1 MCGEVRP
8 SVVLLQRFVGPDVI
22 AFIRGVVQGIN
33 LDQVVIDIGS
43 VGLQAT
49 CTSPTALSLH
59 IGDRVELLTSMV
71 IREDG
76 WTLYAF
82 TDADERKIFEQ
93 VQTVTGI
100 GPRIALA
107 VLSTMS
113 PDEVRQAIA
122 TDDLNALTKIPGIG
136 RKGAQR
142 LVLELKDKLGVITGS
157 LAVRNIGVP
166 KGWQASVIAGL
177 VSLGWTQKEAEQAA
191 DVVSPMAAEYEGEP
205 DIGALLKAALRSLDR
220 A

>member
-1 MCGEVRP
+1 M
-8 SVVLLQRFVGPDVI
+8 I
-22 AFIRGVVQGIN
+22 AFIKGTVQAVSLDHVV
-33 LDQVVIDIGS
+33 VDIGS

-49 CTSPTALSLH
+49 CTTPTALSLRV
-59 IGDRVELLTSMV
+59 GDRVELLTSMV

-82 TDADERKIFEQ
+82 TDADERIIFEQ
-93 VQTVTGI
+93 VQTVSGI

-107 VLSTMS
+107 VLSTMN
-113 PDEVRQAIA
+113 PNEVRNAIA
-122 TDDLNALTKIPGIG
+122 LEDLNALVKIPGIG

-142 LVLELKDKLGVITGS
+142 LVLELKDKLGVVTGAS
-157 LAVRNIGVP
+157 QPRLNSAPV
-166 KGWQASVIAGL
+166 GWQASVVAGL
-177 VSLGWTQKEAEQAA
+177 MSLGWTQREAESAA
-191 DVVSPMAAEYEGEP
+191 DAVAPMAIEFGTEP

>member
-1 MCGEVRP
+1 M
-8 SVVLLQRFVGPDVI
+8 I
-22 AFIRGVVQGIN
+22 AFIRGIVQAVSHDHVV
-33 LDQVVIDIGS
+33 VDIGS
-43 VGLQAT
+43 VGLTAT
-49 CTSPTALSLH
+49 CTAPTALSLH

-71 IREDG
+71 IRDDG
-76 WTLYAF
+76 WTLYGF
-82 TDADERKIFEQ
+82 VDADERTIFEQ

-107 VLSTMS
+107 VLSTLS
-113 PDEVRQAIA
+113 PDEVRNAIA

-157 LAVRNIGVP
+157 SPTRAATNPV
-166 KGWQASVIAGL
+166 GWLASVTAGL
-177 VSLGWTQKEAEQAA
+177 VSLGWSQREAESAA
-191 DVVSPMAAEYEGEP
+191 DSVIALADQYGDNP

>member
-1 MCGEVRP
+1 MSGEERP
-8 SVVLLQRFVGPDVI
+8 SVGSLRRCAGRDVI
-22 AFIRGVVQGIN
+22 AFIRGLVQAVSLDSVVVDLG
-33 LDQVVIDIGS
+33 G

-49 CTSPTALSLH
+49 CTSPTALSMRV
-59 IGDRVELLTSMV
+59 GDRVELLTSLV
-71 IREDG
+71 VREDG

-82 TDADERKIFEQ
+82 ADAAERDIFEQ

-113 PDEVRQAIA
+113 PDELRSAIA
-122 TDDLNALTKIPGIG
+122 RDDLTALIKVPGIG

-142 LVLELKDKLGVITGS
+142 LVLELKDKLGPIPSRTG
-157 LAVRNIGVP
+157 LLIADPRAD
-166 KGWQASVIAGL
+166 WHASVTAGL
-177 VSLGWTQKEAEQAA
+177 MSLGWSAREAEMAADSVAPLAKEAGDA
-191 DVVSPMAAEYEGEP
+191 DIAL
-205 DIGALLKAALRSLDR
+205 LLKAALQSLDR

>member
-1 MCGEVRP
+1 MCGEVRQ
-8 SVVLLQRFVGPDVI
+8 SVVSQRQCVEPDVI
-22 AFIRGVVQGIN
+22 AFVKGVVQGVN

-49 CTSPTALSLH
+49 CTAPTALSLKV
-59 IGDRVELLTSMV
+59 GDRVELLTSMV

-82 TDADERKIFEQ
+82 SDADERTIFEQ

-107 VLSTMS
+107 VLSTMN
-113 PDEVRQAIA
+113 PDEVRSAI
-122 TDDLNALTKIPGIG
+122 TSDDLNALTKIPGIG

-142 LVLELKDKLGVITGS
+142 LVLELKDKIGAATGGAHTRIS
-157 LAVRNIGVP
+157 RVP
-166 KGWQASVIAGL
+166 MGWQASVVAGL
-177 VSLGWTQKEAEQAA
+177 LSLGWTQREAESAA
-191 DVVSPMAAEYEGEP
+191 DAVAPMAAEFGQDP
-205 DIGALLKAALRSLDR
+205 DVGALLKAALRSLDR

>member
-1 MCGEVRP
+1 M
-8 SVVLLQRFVGPDVI
+8 I
-22 AFIRGVVQGIN
+22 AFIRGIVQAVSHDHVV
-33 LDQVVIDIGS
+33 VDIGS
-43 VGLQAT
+43 VGLTAT
-49 CTSPTALSLH
+49 CTAPTALSLH
-59 IGDRVELLTSMV
+59 AGDRVELLTSMV

-76 WTLYAF
+76 WTLYGF
-82 TDADERKIFEQ
+82 VDADERTIFEQ

-107 VLSTMS
+107 VLSTLS
-113 PDEVRQAIA
+113 PDEVRNAIA

-142 LVLELKDKLGVITGS
+142 LVLELKDKLGVSSGASSTR
-157 LAVRNIGVP
+157 ATANPV
-166 KGWQASVIAGL
+166 GWLASVTAGL
-177 VSLGWTQKEAEQAA
+177 VSLGWSQREAESAA
-191 DVVSPMAAEYEGEP
+191 DSIVPLAAEYGDNP